1 MHAAREEREAV
12 YQQLA
17 RDLISEYDVDP
28 AVLPGMADA
37 LAVID
42 NFRGRWQGSG
52 GESGSR

>member
-1 MHAAREEREAV
+1 M